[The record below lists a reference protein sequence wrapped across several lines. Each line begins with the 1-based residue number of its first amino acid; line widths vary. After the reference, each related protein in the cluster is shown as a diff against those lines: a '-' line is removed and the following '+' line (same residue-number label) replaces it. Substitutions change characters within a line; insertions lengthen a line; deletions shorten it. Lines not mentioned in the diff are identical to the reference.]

1 MTAETRPAGRP
12 RDASRDE
19 LILDAALELVA
30 EEGFSGL
37 SMEGIA
43 HRAGVGKATIYRRW
57 ESKTELVFDAWERCV
72 PEAGEP
78 MSGSLRDDLVTSY
91 RRLAADLSREPL
103 RSVLPHVLARSSID
117 GDFEERIRAFIAS
130 RRVNTIDR
138 LERAIAEGDLGEVDV
153 DRLADRLTGPIFYR
167 LMVRRLPVDDDY
179 VAGVIDEVVGPHL
192 I

>member
-1 MTAETRPAGRP
+1 MIADPRSAGRP

-78 MSGSLRDDLVTSY
+78 MSGSLRDDLVASY
-91 RRLAADLSREPL
+91 RRLADDLSREPL
-103 RSVLPHVLARSSID
+103 RSVLPHVLARSSVD
-117 GDFEERIRAFIAS
+117 AAFEQRIRAFIAS
-130 RRVNTIDR
+130 RRLNTIDR
-138 LERAIAEGDLGEVDV
+138 LERAMAEGDLEAADV
-153 DRLADRLTGPIFYR
+153 DCLADRLTGPIFYR
-167 LMVRRLPVDDDY
+167 LMVRRLPVDHDY
-179 VAGVIDEVVGPHL
+179 VTGVIDEVIGPHL
-192 I
+192 L